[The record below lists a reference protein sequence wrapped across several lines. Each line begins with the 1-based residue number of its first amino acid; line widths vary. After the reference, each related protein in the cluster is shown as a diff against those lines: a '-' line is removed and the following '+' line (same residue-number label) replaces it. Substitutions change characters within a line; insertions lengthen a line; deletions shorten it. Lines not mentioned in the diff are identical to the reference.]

1 MIQKESLERKLLRA
15 SSENLS
21 CLWEIVSLL
30 NQCIS
35 KKNQDQLET
44 EKELKILGK
53 DFKKQMNENMS
64 LTLNKTV
71 SKMKRNSKFIL

>member
-15 SSENLS
+15 YSENLS